1 MGLLIS
7 ETEIDTCI
15 LSEQKTMPQ
24 SSERPGFGAYLSKRG
39 KYMLKKKQYPVY
51 LAIPGVTLFSVFFIL
66 PFLISFRYSFT
77 NWNFRRADF
86 VGLVNYISILKNP
99 HMSIAF
105 KNTFLFTLVT
115 TVGKVSLGMLLAVL
129 LNRKM
134 RTTNYIRT
142 VFYLPAVINSIAVG
156 IVFTSLMHP
165 SKGLINTV
173 LRNIGLGN
181 FQPKWLTDTSIAMW
195 SICLIEI
202 WKWAGYTMMILLAGM
217 QNISQD
223 YYEAAVMDGA
233 SKWQQFWKIT
243 FPLLMSSINNV
254 VVLSLIGGLKVFDIV
269 VATTGGGPGYATEVF
284 NTMIYNSYSYQKYG
298 EATAGTIVLAA
309 IIIAITLC
317 TYRTIAKNE
326 VES

>member
-1 MGLLIS
+1 
-7 ETEIDTCI
+7 
-15 LSEQKTMPQ
+15 
-24 SSERPGFGAYLSKRG
+24 
-39 KYMLKKKQYPVY
+39 MLKKKQYPVY
-51 LAIPGVTLFSVFFIL
+51 LAIPGVALFVIFFIL
-66 PFLISFRYSFT
+66 PFLVGFRYSFT

-86 VGLVNYISILKNP
+86 VGLENYISILKNP
-99 HMSIAF
+99 NMSIAF
-105 KNTFLFTLVT
+105 KNTFLFTGVT
-115 TVGKVSLGMLLAVL
+115 TLGKVSLGMLLAVL

-173 LRNIGLGN
+173 LRNIGFDS
-181 FQPKWLTDTSIAMW
+181 FQPKWLTDTGIAMW

-223 YYEAAVMDGA
+223 YYEAAIMDGA

-243 FPLLMSSINNV
+243 FPLLMASINNV

-309 IIIAITLC
+309 IIIVITLC

-326 VES
+326 VEL